1 MTMKAEHL
9 DKEIRLRAFEVI
21 GRDPDY
27 NSEIK
32 DWVTVDT
39 VWASVLDVL
48 PSRAESV
55 QDAVQIVE
63 RPSRVRMRYRADIRP
78 DMRIVI
84 VGVDGTPD
92 RECEIV
98 AGPAEIGRREGIELL
113 VKNYRSSA

>member
-1 MTMKAEHL
+1 MKAEHL
-9 DKEIRLRAFEVI
+9 DKEVRIMGFVTT
-21 GRDPDY
+21 RDPDY
-27 NSEIK
+27 GSEIQT
-32 DWVTVDT
+32 WSAIDT

-84 VGVDGTPD
+84 IGVDGAPD

-113 VKNYRSSA
+113 VKNYGRPPP